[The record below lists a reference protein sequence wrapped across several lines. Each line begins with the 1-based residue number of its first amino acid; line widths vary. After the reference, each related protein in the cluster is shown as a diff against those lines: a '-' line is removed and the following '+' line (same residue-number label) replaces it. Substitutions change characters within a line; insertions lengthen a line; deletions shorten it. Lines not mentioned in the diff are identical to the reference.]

1 MTAGRRVMHG
11 ALATLG
17 LALAAWGT
25 SRPAHAIESPSVRVL
40 DTFDDVARNV
50 HISVDAID
58 AAGGSAT
65 ISLGRLPG
73 LSPHVP
79 AVLHPFASRAVEVY
93 DKD

>member
-1 MTAGRRVMHG
+1 MHDYTHSGQYVLANFGSDLSYLLG
-11 ALATLG
+11 AD
-17 LALAAWGT
+17 
-25 SRPAHAIESPSVRVL
+25 RHVH